1 MHQLKSDTEIAERS
15 YELGRSYAKR
25 GVDKAEYLNNQQCTI
40 RKISFTAGYNSRINE
55 TLMAQLLEGEEII
68 LGGDHA
74 IRSYA

>member
-1 MHQLKSDTEIAERS
+1 MRQLKSDTEIAERS

-25 GVDKAEYLNNQQCTI
+25 GVDKGEYLNNQQCPI
-40 RKISFTAGYNSRINE
+40 RKIAFAAGYNSRVNE
-55 TLMAQLLEGEEII
+55 TLMAQLLEGKEII